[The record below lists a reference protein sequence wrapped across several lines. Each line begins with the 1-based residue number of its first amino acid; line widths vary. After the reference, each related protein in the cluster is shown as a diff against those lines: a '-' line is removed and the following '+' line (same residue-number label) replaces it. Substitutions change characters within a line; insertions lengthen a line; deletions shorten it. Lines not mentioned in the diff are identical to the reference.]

1 MNFITKNFEEMISL
15 FLPDKTPNQNELINE
30 EILQALNFILEGS
43 VDNMQTILPF
53 SVFIKQP
60 AVQIKIVSLL

>member
-53 SVFIKQP
+53 SVLIKQP
-60 AVQIKIVSLL
+60 AVQMKIVS